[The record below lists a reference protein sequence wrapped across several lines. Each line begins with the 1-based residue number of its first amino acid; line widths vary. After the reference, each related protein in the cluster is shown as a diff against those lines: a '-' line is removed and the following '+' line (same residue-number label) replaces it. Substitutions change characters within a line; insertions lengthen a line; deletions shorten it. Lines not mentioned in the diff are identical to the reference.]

1 MLDPLLT
8 SLFVLSFAIAFLMCL
23 FFLPPYIRKAHQVKM
38 VGVDIHRSGLP
49 EIAECGGVILVIAY
63 LIGLFFFVPFNV
75 SIVEASE
82 QELVG
87 TAATVLFLALVGF
100 FDDVYCVRWRIKSLT
115 PLIGGIPLAVMEL
128 ARTTISTPFGILDF
142 AMLGLYGLIVF
153 HFVIIPLI
161 VTASANIVNMFA
173 GLNGLEAG
181 SAAIMAAAIIFLSL
195 LRGGKQLISAIIL
208 IPFLGAVLA
217 FLVFNK
223 YPSRVFP
230 GDVGTLSMGAILVC
244 SAMLGNLERAVLIM
258 FIPYIANAVLFFI
271 GKSRG
276 REPPR
281 EAAMNADGTLPA
293 PSIWSL
299 RSVLLR
305 IKPMNEKTAVYVI
318 WSIIGLFAIIGVL
331 VYSI

>member
-1 MLDPLLT
+1 
-8 SLFVLSFAIAFLMCL
+8 
-23 FFLPPYIRKAHQVKM
+23 M